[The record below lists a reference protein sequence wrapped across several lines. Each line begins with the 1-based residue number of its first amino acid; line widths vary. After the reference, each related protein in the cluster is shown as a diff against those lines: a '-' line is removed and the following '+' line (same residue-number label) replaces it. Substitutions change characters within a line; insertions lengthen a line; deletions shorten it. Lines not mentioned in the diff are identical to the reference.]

1 MLSHLIRKEF
11 LDSLLNQRFIILAV
25 FSIILMPLSGVINN
39 KYYEARKASFDSQ
52 FGEFSQEEEALPT
65 RAYRPPAPLSTL
77 ARGIE
82 PFMPIYYEYHSLTG
96 FQNED
101 AASPGN
107 LEAQDFSML
116 STFGNFDF
124 LFLVQVVFSLL
135 AILLSFDMIAGE
147 KERGTLKAV
156 LANNVPRDNIVVS
169 KFAGGFAVLWLTFLI
184 GFLLLFLVLLLFNSQ
199 FLELQSLQR
208 IFFIFTGSTLFI
220 ASMFSIGLMVSTFC
234 HSSRTAIVILLVVW
248 VVLLL
253 VIPKAGELLSQV
265 IRPVPAE
272 YELRVERQRII
283 EEEQRGMR
291 ERAGEIY
298 TNITGQT
305 QLDFGSQ
312 ADWLDDF
319 KPRYQAL
326 FRETQQRQS
335 NRLRDVTQ
343 TWERQRNLQQSLGNT
358 IALVSPASALSFLV
372 SDAAGTGNIAYQRY
386 REAVTEQYQIVDREI
401 FSKRASNSYNISLG
415 NSSWASSFGDSE
427 IDQESIPPFQIQT
440 PRLGEVIT
448 HNVWGIGVLAF
459 YLLVPLLIAHV
470 RFLGYDVR

>member
-1 MLSHLIRKEF
+1 M
-11 LDSLLNQRFIILAV
+11 
-25 FSIILMPLSGVINN
+25 
-39 KYYEARKASFDSQ
+39 
-52 FGEFSQEEEALPT
+52 
-65 RAYRPPAPLSTL
+65 
-77 ARGIE
+77 
-82 PFMPIYYEYHSLTG
+82 
-96 FQNED
+96 
-101 AASPGN
+101 
-107 LEAQDFSML
+107 
-116 STFGNFDF
+116 
-124 LFLVQVVFSLL
+124 
-135 AILLSFDMIAGE
+135 
-147 KERGTLKAV
+147 
-156 LANNVPRDNIVVS
+156 
-169 KFAGGFAVLWLTFLI
+169 
-184 GFLLLFLVLLLFNSQ
+184 LLLFNSQ

-208 IFFIFTGSTLFI
+208 ILFIFTGSTLFI

-305 QLDFGSQ
+305 QLDFGNQ

-448 HNVWGIGVLAF
+448 HNVWGIGVLTF